1 MNLLDNFKPKKKEP
15 KKLYGPGVY
24 SKIVPTTTVQIP
36 PASRRFAVEIQRDFY
51 AMASVDGDA
60 AEIVMYGDIVEQQ
73 PVDYWTGEPIEGQYI
88 IGSEFMEDLKAVANC
103 AEITIRMNSCGGDAG
118 VSVLIHNR
126 LRELAAKGVKLTCIV
141 DGVAMS
147 GGSLIMSACDT
158 VLVNPSSLVMIHK
171 CWSFVFG
178 GYNADELRQ
187 IATQNDAYDKSQV
200 AIYSRKCG
208 LSDTVILHMMADTT
222 YMTGKEAVEKGFAD
236 ELIEDA
242 EPLDIAASADGRSL
256 FVRGREMHL
265 APGMFAPDAIPTVTS
280 EASAPAE
287 TNTKQ
292 PEKTTG
298 QEGGNSMTTEE
309 LRTKYPEQVAAVEA
323 EARAS
328 VDNTA
333 AINAAVQE
341 ERDRLAAI
349 DEVAGLFD
357 PALVHEA
364 KYGDTPCTAA
374 EMSLRAAQKAAKQGS
389 KFLTDAMNDTNNSG
403 ANGVGAAPSG
413 EDGGE
418 KNPIEQARADAK
430 AFNERRK
437 EVR

>member
-1 MNLLDNFKPKKKEP
+1 MSNPVQKMREKKNP
-15 KKLYGPGVY
+15 AVSIQKKVY
-24 SKIVPTTTVQIP
+24 T
-36 PASRRFAVEIQRDFY
+36 
-51 AMASVDGDA
+51 MASVDGA
-60 AEIVMYGDIVEQQ
+60 NAEITLYGDIYEQQ
-73 PVDYWTGEPIEGQYI
+73 PTDWFGNPVEGQFI
-88 IGSEFMEDLKAVANC
+88 LLDEFLADLKQI
-103 AEITIRMNSCGGDAG
+103 AECKTLTIRMNSYGGDAG
-118 VSVLIHNR
+118 VSNVIHNR
-126 LRELAAKGVKLTCIV
+126 LRDMARAGTSLTCIV

-147 GGSLIMSACDT
+147 GGSLIMCACDT
-158 VLVNPSSLVMIHK
+158 VKVNPSSLIMIHK
-171 CWSFVFG
+171 SWIFLFG
-178 GYNADELRQ
+178 GYNADEMRQ
-187 IATQNDAYDKSQV
+187 QAEQNDAWDKMQV
-200 AIYSRKCG
+200 EIYKRKTG
-208 LSDTVILHMMADTT
+208 MSDTILLHMMADAT
-222 YMTGKEAVEKGFAD
+222 YMTGREAMEKGFAD

-242 EPLDIAASADGRSL
+242 EPTGISASADGRTL
-256 FVRGREMHL
+256 FVHGRAIHL
-265 APGMFAPDAIPTVTS
+265 TAGMFLPDTIPTVAP

-292 PEKTTG
+292 PEKITG
-298 QEGGNSMTTEE
+298 QEGGNSMTIEE

-333 AINAAVQE
+333 AINVAVQE

-374 EMSLRAAQKAAKQGS
+374 EMSLRAAQKAVKQGS
-389 KFLTDAMNDTNNSG
+389 KFLADAMKDTNISG
-403 ANGVGAAPSG
+403 ANDVGAAPSG